1 MGKQDDIFIEGNL
14 SGLPFSFNE
23 EVTEVFEDMIDRS
36 VPGYKTSLNLAGYYS
51 KKYSQD
57 NSNIYD
63 LGCSLGASTKVLLNS
78 MNNKNLKIISIDN
91 SSAMIKKCNKF
102 FSSYIEKGCLELK
115 LEDINISEIVN
126 ASVVVINFVLQF
138 LDRDKRTL
146 LIEKIFKG
154 LNPGGGLLI
163 SEKVHFE
170 SDRESKNISLLHH
183 LFKEKNG
190 YTKMEIAA
198 KRDSLEGVMV
208 TETEEVHFQRMK
220 GVGFRKGEKL
230 MSNLNFATYLFT
242 K

>member
-36 VPGYKTSLNLAGYYS
+36 VPGYKTSVNLVDYYS
-51 KKYSQD
+51 RRYSRD
-57 NSNIYD
+57 NSYVYD
-63 LGCSLGASTKVLLNS
+63 LGCSLGASTKALLDS
-78 MNNKNLKIISIDN
+78 VSDKNIKVISIDN
-91 SSAMIKKCNKF
+91 SEAMIGKCNKLLN
-102 FSSYIEKGCLELK
+102 SYVDEGRLELK
-115 LEDINISEIVN
+115 LEDINTSEITN

-138 LDRDKRTL
+138 LDRNKRTL

-154 LNPGGGLLI
+154 MNPGGMLLI
-163 SEKVHFE
+163 SEKVHFQ
-170 SDRESKNISLLHH
+170 SDRESDSIFLLHH
-183 LFKEKNG
+183 LYKEMNG

-208 TETEEVHFQRMK
+208 TETEEQHFQRMK
-220 GVGFRKGEKL
+220 IVGFRRSEKL
-230 MSNLNFATYLFT
+230 MSNLNFATYLFI

>member
-36 VPGYKTSLNLAGYYS
+36 VPGYKTSVNLVDYYS
-51 KKYSQD
+51 KQYSRD
-57 NSNIYD
+57 NSYVYD
-63 LGCSLGASTKVLLNS
+63 LGCSLGASTKVLLDSVND
-78 MNNKNLKIISIDN
+78 KNIKVISIDN
-91 SSAMIKKCNKF
+91 SAAMIEKCNKL
-102 FSSYIEKGCLELK
+102 FSSYVDEGHLELK
-115 LEDINISEIVN
+115 LEDINTSEITN

-163 SEKVHFE
+163 SEKVHFQ

-220 GVGFRKGEKL
+220 GAGFRKGEKL
-230 MSNLNFATYLFT
+230 MSNLNFATYLFI

>member
-36 VPGYKTSLNLAGYYS
+36 VPGYKTSVNLIDYYS
-51 KKYSQD
+51 SRYSQD
-57 NSNIYD
+57 NSYVYD
-63 LGCSLGASTKVLLNS
+63 LGCSLGASTIALLDSVSDKNIKV
-78 MNNKNLKIISIDN
+78 ISIDN
-91 SSAMIKKCNKF
+91 SEAMIGKCNKLLN
-102 FSSYIEKGCLELK
+102 SYVDEGRLELK
-115 LEDINISEIVN
+115 LEDINTSEINN

-138 LDRDKRTL
+138 LDRKKRTL

-154 LNPGGGLLI
+154 LNPGGVLLI
-163 SEKVHFE
+163 SEKVHFQ
-170 SDRESKNISLLHH
+170 SDRESKSIFLLHH
-183 LFKEKNG
+183 LFKEMNG

-208 TETEEVHFQRMK
+208 TETEEQHFQRMK
-220 GVGFRKGEKL
+220 RVGFRRGEKL
-230 MSNLNFATYLFT
+230 MSNLNFATYLFI